1 MHNIIILYIIL
12 YKLYI
17 AYSCRCFL
25 HQVFAGRVFYLK
37 SVQEPPTVARH
48 HYVTTTTTTS
58 FMTSHLV
65 NGRALVSLINSNF

>member
-1 MHNIIILYIIL
+1 M
-12 YKLYI
+12 
-17 AYSCRCFL
+17 FL